1 MRRIGP
7 RQNCLPTI
15 DLTIGTLQQQANE
28 NRRAEV
34 VCSSDFSAFSRETIQ
49 EDSACL
55 TAEEAR
61 MIELV
66 NDERCKPRT
75 FSAED
80 ALKDIDLFSRI
91 LRSSYGAYYLYEKA
105 DWDAAADSWY
115 VTAINGSDRR
125 SENKAQLINLRELRL
140 QFLKGINREA
150 SRRNGQFAALLDFNG
165 QIVLKSFCCIIY
177 SSIRRYPNMAEEKK
191 VVTLDDFEQRLM
203 VSSLMDF
210 RNDLLRDEK
219 PTEDINDL
227 ILKAIDAPTKKE
239 KRRADREAR

>member
-1 MRRIGP
+1 MT
-7 RQNCLPTI
+7 TI
-15 DLTIGTLQQQANE
+15 SAHNGHSTIAASNGYLYYNY
-28 NRRAEV
+28 
-34 VCSSDFSAFSRETIQ
+34 
-49 EDSACL
+49 
-55 TAEEAR
+55 
-61 MIELV
+61 
-66 NDERCKPRT
+66 
-75 FSAED
+75 
-80 ALKDIDLFSRI
+80 LKDVYF
-91 LRSSYGAYYLYEKA
+91 
-105 DWDAAADSWY
+105 WQDARGYFAWKDDHKWY

-177 SSIRRYPNMAEEKK
+177 KLHKDPNMAEEKK

-203 VSSLMDF
+203 VSGLMDF